1 MGYEVIKLRHNSPE
15 WLAFRKTGIGA
26 SEAAAVLGYSN
37 TTSNVDL
44 WEQKVGLQEPKNLD
58 DLERVQYGIK
68 AEKYLAGLFAL
79 QYADRYKMKIDKTV
93 VYRKDGFQFASL
105 DGELTDIK
113 SKELGVYEGKTVV
126 IDSRQA
132 WEHWIDQIPQNYY
145 IQNLHQML
153 VTGRKFVILN
163 AEFRWTERDE
173 GADEDAQVKTEGKR
187 YLILQSPE
195 VLADMRLLDE
205 AEHEFWGYVKRKERP
220 ARLLPQI

>member
-58 DLERVQYGIK
+58 DLERVQYGLK
-68 AEKYLAGLFAL
+68 AEKYRVGLFAL
-79 QYADRYKMKIDKTV
+79 QYADRYKVKVNKTV

-105 DGELTDIK
+105 DGELTEK
-113 SKELGVYEGKTVV
+113 PSKLLGVYEGKTVV
-126 IDSRQA
+126 IDSVQA
-132 WEHWIDQIPQNYY
+132 WEHWRGQIPQNYY

-153 VTGRKFVILN
+153 VTRRKFVILD

-173 GADEDAQVKTEGKR
+173 DAQVKTETKR

-195 VLADMRLLDE
+195 VHADMKYLDE

>member
-1 MGYEVIKLRHNSPE
+1 MSYEVIKQRHTSPE

-126 IDSRQA
+126 IDSSQA
-132 WEHWIDQIPQNYY
+132 WEHWRDQIPQNYY

-153 VTGRKFVILN
+153 VTVRKFVILN
-163 AEFRWTERDE
+163 AEFRWTER
-173 GADEDAQVKTEGKR
+173 DEDAQVKTEGKR

-195 VLADMRLLDE
+195 VLADMKYLDE

>member
-58 DLERVQYGIK
+58 DLERVQYGLK
-68 AEKYLAGLFAL
+68 AEKYRVGLFAL
-79 QYADRYKMKIDKTV
+79 QYADRYKVKVNKTV

-105 DGELTDIK
+105 DGELTEK
-113 SKELGVYEGKTVV
+113 PSKLLGVYEGKTVV
-126 IDSRQA
+126 IDSVQA
-132 WEHWIDQIPQNYY
+132 WEHWRGQIPQNYY

-153 VTGRKFVILN
+153 VTRRKFVILD

-173 GADEDAQVKTEGKR
+173 DAQVKTETKR

>member
-44 WEQKVGLQEPKNLD
+44 WEQKVGLQEPKNLH
-58 DLERVQYGIK
+58 DLERVQYGLK
-68 AEKYLAGLFAL
+68 AEKYRVGLFAL
-79 QYADRYKMKIDKTV
+79 QYADRYKVKVNKTV

-105 DGELTDIK
+105 DGELTEK
-113 SKELGVYEGKTVV
+113 PSKLLGVYEGKTVV
-126 IDSRQA
+126 IDSVQA
-132 WEHWIDQIPQNYY
+132 WEHWRGQIPQNYY

-153 VTGRKFVILN
+153 VTRRKFVILD

-173 GADEDAQVKTEGKR
+173 DAQVKTETKR

-195 VLADMRLLDE
+195 VLADMKYLDE

>member
-1 MGYEVIKLRHNSPE
+1 MSYETIKLRHNSPE
-15 WLAFRKTGIGA
+15 WLAFRQTGIGA
-26 SEAAAVLGYSN
+26 SEAAAVLGFSN

-44 WEQKVGLQEPKNLD
+44 WEQKVGLQKPPNLD

-105 DGELTDIK
+105 DGELTDIL

-126 IDSRQA
+126 IDSSQA
-132 WEHWIDQIPQNYY
+132 WEHWRGQIPQNYY
-145 IQNLHQML
+145 CQTLHQML
-153 VTGRKFVILN
+153 VTRRKFVILN

-173 GADEDAQVKTEGKR
+173 DAQVKAESKR
-187 YLILQSPE
+187 YLIVQSPE
-195 VLADMRLLDE
+195 VLADMKYLDE

-220 ARLLPQI
+220 ARILPQI

>member
-1 MGYEVIKLRHNSPE
+1 MSYETIKLRHNSPE
-15 WLAFRKTGIGA
+15 WLAFRQTGIGA
-26 SEAAAVLGYSN
+26 SEAAAVLGFSN

-44 WEQKVGLQEPKNLD
+44 WEQKVGLQKPPNLD

-79 QYADRYKMKIDKTV
+79 QYKDRYRMKIDKTV

-105 DGELTDIK
+105 DGELTDIL

-126 IDSRQA
+126 IDSSQA
-132 WEHWIDQIPQNYY
+132 WEHWRGQIPQNYY

-153 VTGRKFVILN
+153 VTRRKFVILN

-173 GADEDAQVKTEGKR
+173 DAQVKAESKR
-187 YLILQSPE
+187 YLIVQSPE
-195 VLADMRLLDE
+195 VLADMKYLDE

-220 ARLLPQI
+220 ARILPQI

>member
-1 MGYEVIKLRHNSPE
+1 MSYETIKLRHNSPE
-15 WLAFRKTGIGA
+15 WLAFRQTGIGA
-26 SEAAAVLGYSN
+26 SEAAAVLGFSN

-44 WEQKVGLQEPKNLD
+44 WEQKVGLQKPPNLD

-105 DGELTDIK
+105 DGELTDIL

-126 IDSRQA
+126 IDSSQA
-132 WEHWIDQIPQNYY
+132 WEHWRGQIPQNYY
-145 IQNLHQML
+145 CQTLHQML
-153 VTGRKFVILN
+153 VTRRKFVILN

-173 GADEDAQVKTEGKR
+173 DAQVKSESKR
-187 YLILQSPE
+187 YLIVQSPE
-195 VLADMRLLDE
+195 VLADMKYLDE

-220 ARLLPQI
+220 ARILPQI

>member
-93 VYRKDGFQFASL
+93 VYQKDGFQFASL

-126 IDSRQA
+126 IDSSQA
-132 WEHWIDQIPQNYY
+132 WEHWRDQIPQNYY

-173 GADEDAQVKTEGKR
+173 DDDEDAQVKTEGKR

>member
-1 MGYEVIKLRHNSPE
+1 MSYETIKLRHNSPE
-15 WLAFRKTGIGA
+15 WLAFRQTGIGA

-44 WEQKVGLQEPKNLD
+44 WEQKVGLQKPPNLD

-105 DGELTDIK
+105 DGELTDK
-113 SKELGVYEGKTVV
+113 RSKELGVYEGKTVV
-126 IDSRQA
+126 IDSSQA
-132 WEHWIDQIPQNYY
+132 WEHWRGQIPQNYY

-153 VTGRKFVILN
+153 VTRRKFVILN
-163 AEFRWTERDE
+163 AEFRWTDR
-173 GADEDAQVKTEGKR
+173 DEDAQVKTESKR
-187 YLILQSPE
+187 YLIVQSPE
-195 VLADMRLLDE
+195 VLADMKYLDE
-205 AEHEFWGYVKRKERP
+205 AEHEFWSYVKRKVCP
-220 ARLLPQI
+220 ARVLPQI

>member
-1 MGYEVIKLRHNSPE
+1 MSYETIKLRHNSPE
-15 WLAFRKTGIGA
+15 WLAFRQTGIGA
-26 SEAAAVLGYSN
+26 SEAAAVLGFSN

-44 WEQKVGLQEPKNLD
+44 WEQKVGLQKPPNLD

-79 QYADRYKMKIDKTV
+79 QYKDRYKMKIDKTV

-105 DGELTDIK
+105 DGELTDIL

-126 IDSRQA
+126 IDSSQA
-132 WEHWIDQIPQNYY
+132 WEHWRGQIPQNYY

-153 VTGRKFVILN
+153 VTRRKFVILN

-173 GADEDAQVKTEGKR
+173 DAQVKTESKR
-187 YLILQSPE
+187 YLIVQSPE
-195 VLADMRLLDE
+195 VLADMKYLDE

-220 ARLLPQI
+220 ARILPQF

>member
-173 GADEDAQVKTEGKR
+173 GTDEDAQVKTEGKR

>member
-1 MGYEVIKLRHNSPE
+1 MGYETIKLRHNSPE
-15 WLAFRKTGIGA
+15 WLAFRQTGIGA

-44 WEQKVGLQEPKNLD
+44 WEQKVGLQKPKDLD

-105 DGELTDIK
+105 DGELTDIL

-126 IDSRQA
+126 IDSSQA
-132 WEHWIDQIPQNYY
+132 WEHWRGQIPQNYY

-153 VTGRKFVILN
+153 VTRRKFVILN

-173 GADEDAQVKTEGKR
+173 DAQVKTESKR
-187 YLILQSPE
+187 YLIVQSPE
-195 VLADMRLLDE
+195 VLADMKYLDE
-205 AEHEFWGYVKRKERP
+205 AEHEFWGYVKRKVCP
-220 ARLLPQI
+220 ARVLPQI

>member
-1 MGYEVIKLRHNSPE
+1 MSYETIKLRHNSPE
-15 WLAFRKTGIGA
+15 WLAFRQTGIGA
-26 SEAAAVLGYSN
+26 SEAAAVLGFSN

-44 WEQKVGLQEPKNLD
+44 WEQKVGLQKPPNLD

-79 QYADRYKMKIDKTV
+79 QYKDRYKMKIDKTV

-105 DGELTDIK
+105 DGELTDIR

-126 IDSRQA
+126 IDSSQA
-132 WEHWIDQIPQNYY
+132 WEHWRGQIPQNYY

-153 VTGRKFVILN
+153 VTRRKFVILN

-173 GADEDAQVKTEGKR
+173 DAQVKAESKR
-187 YLILQSPE
+187 YLIVQSPE
-195 VLADMRLLDE
+195 VLADMKYLDE

-220 ARLLPQI
+220 ARILPQI